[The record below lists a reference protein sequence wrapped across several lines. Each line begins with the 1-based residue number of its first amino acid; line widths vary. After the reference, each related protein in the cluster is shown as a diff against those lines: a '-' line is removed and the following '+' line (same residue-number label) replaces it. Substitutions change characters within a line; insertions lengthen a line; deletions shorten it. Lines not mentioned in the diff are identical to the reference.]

1 MKRRLAAGAAAL
13 ALFATAAS
21 PAFAD
26 AGDPGS
32 TFPEQPGTHPARGC
46 QALFTNPGTGPTG
59 PALPN
64 ASGTPAG
71 GIVVGM
77 FIDACV
83 EA

>member
-21 PAFAD
+21 PALAD
-26 AGDPGS
+26 QGSPGT
-32 TFPEQPGTHPARGC
+32 TFPEQPDNNPQTGC

-64 ASGTPAG
+64 ASRTPAG
-71 GIVVGM
+71 GIVVGN
-77 FIDACV
+77 FTDACAPV
-83 EA
+83 